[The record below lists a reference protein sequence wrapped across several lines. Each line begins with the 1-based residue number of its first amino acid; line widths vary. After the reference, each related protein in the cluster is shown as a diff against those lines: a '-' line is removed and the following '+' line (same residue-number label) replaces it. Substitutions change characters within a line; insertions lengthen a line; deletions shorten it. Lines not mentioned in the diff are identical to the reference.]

1 MRLTVILAVSFLPLL
16 SQEKPPAAVDEAL
29 RARYSQ
35 FYQAHV
41 DGKFR
46 QAEKFVAEDS
56 KDFFYEMEKQ
66 RLVSIEGSEITYSD
80 NFTKAKV
87 LTTVNSEVRI
97 PRIGT
102 KVVKRPILSNWKL
115 VNGDWYWY
123 HVAEEYRETPFGRV
137 KMPDEETLAAERR
150 LAAIKRVTPSEVLS
164 QVKVEGSAVALSSYQ
179 PASGAIKVTNNM
191 PGNITVD
198 VQYPPVEGLKVT
210 IENKVLKSG
219 ETGKVIFEC
228 NPPNNTPKGNITANI
243 MIQPLGQIFPITVT
257 FAVPRPSQIKSPQ
270 Q

>member
-1 MRLTVILAVSFLPLL
+1 MRLSVILAFSFLPLL

-46 QAEKFVAEDS
+46 QADKVVAEDS
-56 KDFFYEMEKQ
+56 KDFFFEMEKQ
-66 RLVSIEGSEITYSD
+66 RFLSIEKSEVTYSD
-80 NFTKAKV
+80 SFTKARV
-87 LTTVNSEVRI
+87 LTTVSSEVRI
-97 PRIGT
+97 PRIGST
-102 KVVKRPILSNWKL
+102 IVKRPVLSYWKFE
-115 VNGDWYWY
+115 NGDWFWY
-123 HVAEEYRETPFGRV
+123 HVAEEYVDSPFGRIKV
-137 KMPDEETLAAERR
+137 PDPETLAAERK

-179 PASGAIKVTNNM
+179 PASGEIKVTNNM

-210 IENKVLKSG
+210 IENKVVKSG
-219 ETGKVIFEC
+219 GTAKVIFEC

-257 FAVPRPSQIKSPQ
+257 FAVPRPSQIKSANQ
-270 Q
+270 